1 MIKKFTF
8 LLIIIFST
16 ANCGFTPIYS
26 NKNNNNISIEK
37 LNFNGDRTLNNYL
50 KSNLNRYKNN
60 NEATKKISLIVAT
73 DYQKNTLSKDLTGA
87 VNRYELVA
95 EVVFTIM
102 PNNQILVF
110 GQRKIMENMNNKS
123 DEKDFE
129 TSTKQIFANIIVDNL
144 ILDLAKI
151 K

>member
-1 MIKKFTF
+1 M
-8 LLIIIFST
+8 
-16 ANCGFTPIYS
+16 
-26 NKNNNNISIEK
+26 
-37 LNFNGDRTLNNYL
+37 
-50 KSNLNRYKNN
+50 
-60 NEATKKISLIVAT
+60 IVAT

-110 GQRKIMENMNNKS
+110 SQRKIMENMNNKS
-123 DEKDFE
+123 YENNFE
-129 TSTKQIFANIIVDNL
+129 NNTKQTFANIIASEL
-144 ILDLAKI
+144 INKLAEI